1 MPLYKV
7 EVEVIQS
14 YELEVE
20 ADSHEDAE
28 EIAHATYYIDGIIV
42 DELVN
47 QIDTDEIGS
56 DDD

>member
-14 YELEVE
+14 YEIEVE
-20 ADSHEDAE
+20 AESHEDAE

-47 QIDTDEIGS
+47 QIDTEEIEE
-56 DDD
+56 D